1 MIHIRHSATPTMRRQ
16 HRQRMRQ
23 SFTAALIFLL
33 LLCLAAFATPL
44 LESPAEFSHHF
55 QAVHFTPES
64 TPQPTPPTQ
73 KNSRPIPL
81 PHAEAPH
88 APGLPAIPRSGIAG
102 FELPSL
108 PDIDATEPDGIGLET
123 SAEALAATQQ
133 EAPRPRSAEAPQAPH
148 PTAKQSNSIATY
160 TPPDYMKCPQPPY
173 PPRLRRSQVQGEVGV
188 LISIAPDGSPTD
200 VEIAQSSG
208 NSLLDHHT
216 RRWILQ
222 HWHFSPA
229 LQDGKP
235 LAAQVRTRVAY
246 TLNS

>member
-1 MIHIRHSATPTMRRQ
+1 MIHIRHSASPAMRRL
-16 HRQRMRQ
+16 HRQRMRR
-23 SFTAALIFLL
+23 SFLAALISLL
-33 LLCLAAFATPL
+33 AVCLAALATPL

-55 QAVHFTPES
+55 QGVHFTPES
-64 TPQPTPPTQ
+64 TPPPLPPDKTGMHTSAVPLAAEPFSPALPT
-73 KNSRPIPL
+73 L
-81 PHAEAPH
+81 PHAAP
-88 APGLPAIPRSGIAG
+88 RRV
-102 FELPSL
+102 ELPIL
-108 PDIDATEPDGIGLET
+108 PDIATPEQDDILLET
-123 SAEALAATQQ
+123 SAEALA
-133 EAPRPRSAEAPQAPH
+133 EAAPPRHTKDLPQP
-148 PTAKQSNSIATY
+148 QSTNGQPPGIATY
-160 TPPDYMKCPQPPY
+160 TPPDYVKCPQPPY

-200 VEIAQSSG
+200 VEIAQSCG
-208 NSLLDHHT
+208 NTLLDHHT